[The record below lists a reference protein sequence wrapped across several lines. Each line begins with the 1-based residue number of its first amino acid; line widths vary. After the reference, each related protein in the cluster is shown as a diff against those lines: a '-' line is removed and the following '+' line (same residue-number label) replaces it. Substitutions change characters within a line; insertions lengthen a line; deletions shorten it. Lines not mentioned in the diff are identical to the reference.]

1 MLELTLYTNRLSSV
15 LAELGRFRLLM
26 TKLRTGSE
34 RSRFVEK
41 SD

>member
-1 MLELTLYTNRLSSV
+1 MLELTLHTNRLSSV
-15 LAELGRFRLLM
+15 LAEFGRFRLLM

-41 SD
+41 